1 MKKNNRGEVILTE
14 KEFFNII
21 PNDSE
26 LILELI
32 DLYGGEVTLGEVAEI
47 LREKEEYDGDE

>member
-32 DLYGGEVTLGEVAEI
+32 DLYGGEVTLGEIAEI